1 MSLNRKYA
9 WIFRPLTPCLALLAS
24 ICAAQED
31 AIFTYHQDFRF
42 LLDRG
47 QQLFEI
53 PRKVDG
59 ITPTLHLEVEIFA
72 AADIRASAEL
82 LYTSTSMLLQQH
94 ATLVDVFTETRYFK
108 EDHIRPAIE
117 MLLSNNRS
125 VAEKCERYLGV
136 VRRPELFQQILNLKE
151 VTESIE
157 TNLGKYRAK
166 ASDKTTLPEPK
177 SPQPQSKATPPPPAQ
192 P

>member
-1 MSLNRKYA
+1 MSFTLKHA
-9 WIFRPLTPCLALLAS
+9 WFFRPLTPCLALLAS

-31 AIFTYHQDFRF
+31 EIFTYHQDFRF

-53 PRKVDG
+53 PRKVDA

-94 ATLVDVFTETRYFK
+94 ATLVDVFTETQYFK
-108 EDHIRPAIE
+108 SSHIRPAIE
-117 MLLSNNRS
+117 MLLNNNRS

-157 TNLGKYRAK
+157 TNLGKYRPE
-166 ASDKTTLPEPK
+166 SGKTTLPRPK
-177 SPQPQSKATPPPPAQ
+177 TSLPESTAMPPPVEQ